1 MHVILSLRVRIMV
14 MMLVVVAVSGGC
26 VRRTMKITTEPPN
39 ALVFLNDQEVGR
51 SEVSVDFLWYGD
63 YDVVVRKEGY
73 ETLKTHWE
81 VKAPWYQEIP
91 FDFFAEVLW
100 PGNIHDV
107 REKHFVLEAQTL
119 PTPEELTE
127 RATGLRTEA
136 SGGL

>member
-14 MMLVVVAVSGGC
+14 VMLVVVAVSGGC

-81 VKAPWYQEIP
+81 VKAPWYQQIP

-127 RATGLRTEA
+127 RATELRSEA